1 MRSSRLLNTKPQD
14 DRLKNSFDGIFR
26 IDSHA
31 AFVALDGDENTYP
44 GIVSPFSKGGEG
56 DLSFL
61 VTY

>member
-1 MRSSRLLNTKPQD
+1 MRSSRPQKARAQD
-14 DRLKNSFDGIFR
+14 DRLKNSSDGIFR
-26 IDSHA
+26 IDPHA